1 MPSIGRG
8 PKGALRRVKRDI
20 SVGDSEGAAES
31 VRQRVCGSEC
41 AAVSVRQ
48 RVCGSECAA
57 VSVRQ

>member
-8 PKGALRRVKRDI
+8 PKGALRRVERDI

-48 RVCGSECAA
+48 
-57 VSVRQ
+57 